1 MNWLDAH
8 HGFREFPHKNRFPL
22 LLWLLIIIFNSKFL
36 GNLLSDLT
44 ARRTKLTTNG
54 NYCVH
59 M

>member
-1 MNWLDAH
+1 MVFENFLTKTAFLCCS
-8 HGFREFPHKNRFPL
+8 GKQ
-22 LLWLLIIIFNSKFL
+22 LLIIIFNSKFL